1 MAGALGG
8 NKYVNGA
15 ALIWHPVV
23 SEVDKFCN
31 ALGGKKPIYSILIAH
46 NGMAAIKFYQNKNLP
61 KFVLIYYVVLSTLN
75 LLKT

>member
-15 ALIWHPVV
+15 ALIRHPVV

-31 ALGGKKPIYSILIAH
+31 ALGGKKPIYSILITH

-61 KFVLIYYVVLSTLN
+61 KFVLIYYVVLSTPY